1 MPGII
6 KKPGATNTTKDSQ
19 KELSIDD
26 GRKLTSGEIELCKKL
41 FGNAIDYR
49 FVRIH
54 KSKLIPGVQSGQV
67 SMTPWGELY
76 MPDDNYLD
84 DFSMATGKKIN
95 YLHHFIHEMAHVWQ
109 YQRKNKLTR
118 GSIVICGGAL
128 SINTGIANTIESI
141 GNSLPNSAGEILK
154 DISGEIDPYTYK
166 GSLLKNFFQYNMESQ
181 AEMLADY
188 FVSEIMGI
196 AGYIGKNSNRRIRAQ
211 FFYQDTLEPF
221 FEEVDQ
227 SNRRPRDLKIQWK
240 LK

>member
-1 MPGII
+1 M
-6 KKPGATNTTKDSQ
+6 
-19 KELSIDD
+19 
-26 GRKLTSGEIELCKKL
+26 
-41 FGNAIDYR
+41 
-49 FVRIH
+49 
-54 KSKLIPGVQSGQV
+54 
-67 SMTPWGELY
+67 
-76 MPDDNYLD
+76 
-84 DFSMATGKKIN
+84 
-95 YLHHFIHEMAHVWQ
+95 
-109 YQRKNKLTR
+109 
-118 GSIVICGGAL
+118 